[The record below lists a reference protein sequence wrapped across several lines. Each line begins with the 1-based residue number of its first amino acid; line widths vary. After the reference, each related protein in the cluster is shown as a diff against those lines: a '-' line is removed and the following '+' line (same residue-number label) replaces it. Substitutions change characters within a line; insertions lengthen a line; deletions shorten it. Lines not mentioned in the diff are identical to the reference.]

1 MKKDIILEEYKR
13 MQKLAG
19 VLNESE
25 QSDELSKEIDK
36 SMLKIDDNMSYVD
49 FAHAVAN
56 ILKSEY
62 GSHLYDKFID
72 ELKSKMI
79 DL

>member
-1 MKKDIILEEYKR
+1 MKKDIISEEYKR
-13 MQKLAG
+13 MQKIAG
-19 VLNESE
+19 ILKESA

-36 SMLKIDDNMSYVD
+36 SISKIDDNMSYVD

-72 ELKSKMI
+72 ELKSKI
-79 DL
+79 VNL

>member
-1 MKKDIILEEYKR
+1 MKKDIILEEYER
-13 MQKLAG
+13 MQTLAG
-19 VLNESE
+19 TLKEST

-36 SMLKIDDNMSYVD
+36 SILKIDDNMSYVD
-49 FAHAVAN
+49 FAHAVAD

-72 ELKSKMI
+72 ELKGKIS